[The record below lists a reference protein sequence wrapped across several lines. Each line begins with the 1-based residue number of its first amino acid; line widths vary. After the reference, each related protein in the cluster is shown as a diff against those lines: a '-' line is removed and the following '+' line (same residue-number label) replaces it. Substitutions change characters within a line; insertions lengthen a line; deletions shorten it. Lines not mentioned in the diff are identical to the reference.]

1 MSSLFSLTFYRL
13 RKIAINYYLIIG
25 LNIIHLYY
33 PISKQSKIQVTL
45 EMLCKQN
52 EVKPANASAG
62 NYYTTGK
69 VLVGFLPH
77 PPSMIVQAVAG

>member
-25 LNIIHLYY
+25 LNIIHLYC

-52 EVKPANASAG
+52 EVNQQ
-62 NYYTTGK
+62 TQ
-69 VLVGFLPH
+69 VLETITQPEKYL
-77 PPSMIVQAVAG
+77 

>member
-13 RKIAINYYLIIG
+13 RKIAINYYLIG
-25 LNIIHLYY
+25 LNIIHLYC

-69 VLVGFLPH
+69 VLIGFLPH

>member
-25 LNIIHLYY
+25 LNIIHLYR

-52 EVKPANASAG
+52 EVNQQ
-62 NYYTTGK
+62 TQ
-69 VLVGFLPH
+69 VLETITQPEKYL
-77 PPSMIVQAVAG
+77 